1 MTNQILRYKVLTPKG
16 WLDSDEI
23 LEGMEVY
30 SVDTNLKAS
39 IVKVSDIMECPS
51 VVKYTTES
59 SAFEAWT
66 ATDMSILYL
75 QDYGVANGKNQHTDV
90 SVGEIAVDFL
100 FRNLNNFRIVV
111 PTSVECVDSPI
122 LSDTRHA
129 KYFDNLVKSKNIGLK
144 VQKFSK
150 SDAINFVAAWHN
162 YYHDIIVDDDQMAMD
177 MQHVFI
183 RAGLLSYASKTPLG
197 RLRVNPY
204 VGNEKIT
211 FMKSGQFGSSVLKY
225 TNEEGRQIHTI
236 CRSPSQCVYIM

>member
-16 WLDSDEI
+16 WLDADEI

-39 IVKVSDIMECPS
+39 IVKVSDITESPS

-59 SAFEAWT
+59 KVLEAWT
-66 ATDMSILYL
+66 EIDMSILYL
-75 QDYGVANGKNQHTDV
+75 QDYGVANGKRQHTDTT
-90 SVGEIAVDFL
+90 VGEIAVDFL
-100 FRNLNNFRIVV
+100 FRNLNNLRIVV
-111 PTSVECVDSPI
+111 PTSVECVDSPV

-162 YYHDIIVDDDQMAMD
+162 YYHDLFVDDDQMAMD
-177 MQHVFI
+177 MQHVLV
-183 RAGLLSYASKTPLG
+183 RAGMLSYVSKTPLG

-211 FMKSGQFGSSVLKY
+211 FMKSGQFGLSVLKY
-225 TNEEGRQIHTI
+225 TNEEGKQIHTI
-236 CRSPSQCVYIM
+236 CRSPSQSVYIM